1 MHVFREGFYIKLKN
15 KHNVNRHLQFA
26 VLPMFLLIFGSNQS
40 LFSQV
45 EPTFQWGESVSLTIF
60 DDANLPTP
68 LTVDEKGNYLA
79 VQELRGEGEVD
90 YWYQFNPEFKKTRST
105 KMSFNRG
112 SDGAS
117 RSIYDY
123 VFIGDK
129 MYLLY
134 ESWIKNSFEHK
145 LQIVELKSNGEPTI
159 RKETLATIYAT
170 KDNNIG
176 KFRTALS
183 PDKSKLLIFSEKSY
197 DKKLPELALIQVY
210 ETADWKEIVKKDVKF
225 DNASAKK
232 PNHTVAVNDNGDVCF
247 FKDLDEKKEK
257 GLFFFSLP
265 RDGRLTGHKLN
276 IGSKRIMGI
285 EANFNQNGEPVA
297 IGIYEEEK
305 TVANFVYG
313 IAFIKLSVDGTAI
326 SKQEMLEMQGT
337 NKENFN
343 LDLVYEYKDKI
354 DNGVQLIDVYER
366 SDGQFLVLSELFKIS
381 RSTLESKNGIVSN
394 NTFEFGNA
402 FVYCLNEDGLLQ
414 WISKLEKYQQE
425 SGQIEKSKFG
435 SVLPWFNNDD
445 LYLLWN
451 NTEMVLPYS
460 NWQDADTDSLS
471 YKKDLFGSSTFNP
484 TFLEVL
490 QSNGR
495 KRYERK
501 KFGLPLG
508 AMHEESELMVS
519 MRGDIGLS
527 VEDGLIIVAQDSA
540 NSNLFRIGK
549 IKLK

>member
-1 MHVFREGFYIKLKN
+1 
-15 KHNVNRHLQFA
+15 VNRHLQFA
-26 VLPMFLLIFGSNQS
+26 VLPIFLLIFGSNQN
-40 LFSQV
+40 LFSQA

-60 DDANLPTP
+60 DDANLPIP
-68 LTVDEKGNYLA
+68 LTIDEKGNYLA
-79 VQELRGEGEVD
+79 VQELRDEGEVD
-90 YWYQFNPEFKKTRST
+90 YWYQFNSEFKKTRST
-105 KMSFNRG
+105 KMAFNRG
-112 SDGAS
+112 SDGSS

-176 KFRTALS
+176 QFKTAIS
-183 PDKSKLLIFSEKSY
+183 PDKSKFLVFSEKSY
-197 DKKLPELALIQVY
+197 DKKLPELALIQVF
-210 ETADWKEIVKKDVKF
+210 ETGTWKEIVKKDVKF
-225 DNASAKK
+225 DNNSAKN
-232 PNHTVAVNDNGDVCF
+232 PNHSIAVNDNGDVCF

-265 RDGRLTGHKLN
+265 KNGRLTGHKLT
-276 IGSKRIMGI
+276 IGEKSIMGI
-285 EANFNQNGEPVA
+285 KASFNQKGEPVA

-313 IAFIKLSVDGTAI
+313 IIFVKLSADGTGI
-326 SKQEMLEMQGT
+326 LNQETLEMQGT

-343 LDLVYEYKDKI
+343 LDLVYEYKDNI
-354 DNGVQLIDVYER
+354 ENGVQLIDVYER
-366 SDGQFLVLSELFKIS
+366 SDGQFLVLSELFKTS
-381 RSTLESKNGIVSN
+381 LSNLESKNGIVSN
-394 NTFEFGNA
+394 NSFEFGNA
-402 FVYCLNEDGLLQ
+402 FVFWLNEDGLLQ
-414 WISKLEKYQQE
+414 RITKLEKYQKE

-435 SVLPWFNNDD
+435 SVLPWFNDD
-445 LYLLWN
+445 NLYLLWN

-460 NWQDADTDSLS
+460 NWQDSDIDSLS

-484 TFLEVL
+484 TFLEVI

-495 KRYERK
+495 KRFERK
-501 KFGLPLG
+501 KYGLPLS
-508 AMHEESELMVS
+508 AMHEKSELMVS

-540 NSNLFRIGK
+540 NSNIFRIGK